1 MNYNTRMFSI
11 ALLMLTLIIAV
22 ILGKMAGP
30 TNPLTWVLITA
41 LVLLPVLHKKLAT
54 GPYVDWKDEYSVGIE
69 SIDLQHKTLLV
80 LINQLQSAV
89 EYSTGKLFEQAALDS
104 LVDYTKKHFSYEEG
118 LMKKYGYPDFEA
130 HKAQHDLMVKKV
142 EQVLS
147 DYQSDSDKA
156 MQQAADFLKGWL
168 INHING
174 TDKQY
179 SDYLIEKGAE

>member
-1 MNYNTRMFSI
+1 MNCKTRMFGI
-11 ALLMLTLIIAV
+11 ALLILTLIVAV
-22 ILGKMAGP
+22 ILGLLAGP
-30 TNPLTWVLITA
+30 TNPVTWLLIA
-41 LVLLPVLHKKLAT
+41 VLVLLPFLHKKLSAR
-54 GPYVDWKDEYSVGIE
+54 PYVEWKDEYSVGIE

-89 EYSTGKLFEQAALDS
+89 EYSTGELFEQAALDS

-118 LMKKYGYPDFEA
+118 LMEKYGYPDFEA

-147 DYQSDSDKA
+147 DYQRNSDNA

-179 SDYLIEKGAE
+179 SEYLIGKGAK